1 MSLVDNYFGMS
12 RRDAD
17 ALAKLTYEGDKP
29 VTENPEEFERFA
41 YYVQQA
47 EVNGILETPS
57 GRSLDGEFE
66 GDFIEVQSLL
76 VEGERRVLGFVPV
89 LTDNI
94 QRLHKYE
101 ERLQEGSKQPPFT
114 VDSWIPIYE

>member
-1 MSLVDNYFGMS
+1 MG

-17 ALAKLTYEGDKP
+17 ALAKLTYEGNKP

-41 YYVQQA
+41 YYVQKA
-47 EVNGILETPS
+47 ESYGILETPS

-76 VEGERRVLGFVPV
+76 VEGERRVFGFVPV

-101 ERLQEGSKQPPFT
+101 ERLREGSKQPPFT

>member
-1 MSLVDNYFGMS
+1 VSLVDNYFGMS

-17 ALAKLTYEGDKP
+17 ALAILRYEGSKP
-29 VTENPEEFERFA
+29 VTENPEEFERLA
-41 YYVQQA
+41 YCVQQA
-47 EVNGILETPS
+47 ESYDILETPS

-66 GDFIEVQSLL
+66 GDWIEVQSLL
-76 VEGERRVLGFVPV
+76 IEGERRLLGFVPV

-101 ERLQEGSKQPPFT
+101 ERLRERSEQPPFT
-114 VDSWIPIYE
+114 VGSWIPIYE